1 LRDSYAKF
9 EAHGIKL
16 YAVSYD
22 DQETLREFAEAQGIP
37 YPLLSD
43 IDSAVIR
50 QYGILNTEISKD
62 DAFLYGIPFPGIYV
76 CDEDGTIVS
85 KFFHDSYK
93 KRESP
98 EVLIDAALGRIQI
111 DEEAPQASGGEEDIR
126 ITAAIRGGK
135 GSIRQGIIRHLVVR
149 FALAEGLHIYGEPV
163 PKGLTA
169 TSVIIEGPEGLQTL
183 PTEYPPT
190 EPLHLEALGVDLQVW
205 SGEVDIV
212 IPFYATGELASETR
226 PLDTDSTTLN
236 IQVRY
241 QACNDQ
247 ECLLPRT
254 ERFTLE
260 LPLDVIDVPRLGVHT
275 GHGQREGSY
284 DSMPAMRRLLWRKVK
299 ANPLSLPKFLW
310 KNIRME
316 LAARR
321 RRKNQG

>member
-22 DQETLREFAEAQGIP
+22 DQKALREFSEAQGIP

-43 IDSAVIR
+43 VDSAVIR
-50 QYGILNTEISKD
+50 QYGILNTEVSKD
-62 DAFLYGIPFPGIYV
+62 DVFLYGIPFPGIYV

-111 DEEAPQASGGEEDIR
+111 EEESPQVSGGEEDIR
-126 ITAAIRGGK
+126 ITAAVRGGK
-135 GSIRQGIIRHLVVR
+135 GSVRQGIIRHLVVR
-149 FALAEGLHIYGEPV
+149 FELAEGLHIYGEPV

-169 TSVIIEGPEGLQTL
+169 TSVTIDGPEGLRTL
-183 PTEYPPT
+183 PTEFPPT
-190 EPLHLEALGVDLQVW
+190 EPLHLAALDVDLEVW

-212 IPFYATGELASETR
+212 IPFYATGELASESR
-226 PLDTDSTTLN
+226 PLDTDSITLN
-236 IQVRY
+236 IEVRY

-254 ERFTLE
+254 ERFPLE
-260 LPLDVIDVPRLGVHT
+260 LPLDVVDVPRLGPHT

-284 DSMPAMRRLLWRKVK
+284 DSMPAMRRLLWRKIK
-299 ANPLSLPKFLW
+299 ENPLSLPKFLW
-310 KNIRME
+310 KNIKMQ

-321 RRKNQG
+321 RRKNQD

>member
-1 LRDSYAKF
+1 M
-9 EAHGIKL
+9 
-16 YAVSYD
+16 SYD
-22 DQETLREFAEAQGIP
+22 DQETLKEFSEAQGIP

-50 QYGILNTEISKD
+50 KYGILNTEVSRD
-62 DAFLYGIPFPGIYV
+62 DTFLYGIPFPGIYV
-76 CDEDGTIVS
+76 CDEEGNIVS

-98 EVLIDAALGRIQI
+98 EALIDAALGRIQI
-111 DEEAPQASGGEEDIR
+111 DEEAPQATGGEEGIR
-126 ITAAIRGGK
+126 ITTAIRGGK
-135 GSIRQGIIRHLVVR
+135 RNIRQGIIRHLVVR
-149 FALAEGLHIYGEPV
+149 FNLAQGLHIYGDPV
-163 PKGLTA
+163 PGGLTA
-169 TSVIIEGPEGLQTL
+169 TRVTVGGPEGLQTL
-183 PTEYPPT
+183 PAEYPPT
-190 EPLHLEALGVDLQVW
+190 EPLYLAALDVDLQVW

-226 PLDTDSTTLN
+226 PLDTDSVTLD
-236 IQVRY
+236 IEVRY

-254 ERFTLE
+254 ERFS
-260 LPLDVIDVPRLGVHT
+260 LDLALNVIDVPSLGVHV

-284 DSMPAMRRLLWRKVK
+284 DSRPALRRLLWRKIK
-299 ANPLSLPKFLW
+299 ENPQGFPKFIW

-321 RRKNQG
+321 RRKGRG

>member
-22 DQETLREFAEAQGIP
+22 DQKTLREFSEAQGIP
-37 YPLLSD
+37 YPLLAD
-43 IDSAVIR
+43 VDSAVIR
-50 QYGILNTEISKD
+50 QYGILNTEVSRD
-62 DAFLYGIPFPGIYV
+62 DTFLYGIPFPGIYI

-111 DEEAPQASGGEEDIR
+111 EEESPQVSGGEADIR
-126 ITAAIRGGK
+126 ITAAVRGGK
-135 GSIRQGIIRHLVVR
+135 GSLRQGIIRHLVVR
-149 FALAEGLHIYGEPV
+149 FELAEGLHIYGEPV

-169 TSVIIEGPEGLQTL
+169 TSVTVEGPAGLMTL
-183 PTEYPPT
+183 PAEYPPT
-190 EPLHLEALGVDLQVW
+190 EPLHLAAMDVDLEVW

-212 IPFYATGELASETR
+212 IPFYPTGELVSETR
-226 PLDTDSTTLN
+226 PLDTDSVALN
-236 IQVRY
+236 LEVRY

-247 ECLLPRT
+247 ACLLPRA
-254 ERFTLE
+254 ERFSLE
-260 LPLDVIDVPRLGVHT
+260 LPLDVIDVPRLGPHI

-284 DSMPAMRRLLWRKVK
+284 DSMPAMRRLLWRKIK
-299 ANPLSLPKFLW
+299 ENPLSLPKFLW
-310 KNIRME
+310 KNIKME
-316 LAARR
+316 FAARR
-321 RRKNQG
+321 RRKHQG